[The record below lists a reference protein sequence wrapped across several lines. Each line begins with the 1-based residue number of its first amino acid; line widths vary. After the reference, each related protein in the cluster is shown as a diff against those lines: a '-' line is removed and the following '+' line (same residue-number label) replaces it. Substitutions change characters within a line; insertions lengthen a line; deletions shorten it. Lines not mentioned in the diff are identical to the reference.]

1 MTARAGH
8 PSLFATRKLGERQP
22 LIEEQITA
30 SGLPEPE
37 TEYAFAALLGR
48 RWRFDYAWPALRIAL
63 EIEGAVFGRA
73 IKGEDGKVYRVGGR
87 HSTGAGLQNDAFKYN
102 RAAILGWLVVRATTT
117 MVRDGHAICELVD
130 AFKARG
136 VTAVAPA
143 PVRAAAR
150 RPATEF

>member
-1 MTARAGH
+1 MSARAGH
-8 PSLFATRKLGERQP
+8 PSLFATRRSGTQRP
-22 LIEEQITA
+22 VIEEQMTA
-30 SGLPEPE
+30 AGLPEPE
-37 TEYAFAALLGR
+37 MEYLFAAPIGR

-117 MVRDGHAICELVD
+117 MVRDGHAIAELVD

-136 VTAVAPA
+136 VRAVV
-143 PVRAAAR
+143 PVV
-150 RPATEF
+150 PTVSK